1 MEWEVWKRDLG
12 LHDAVLAAL
21 CKVHQHTSNGAT
33 IPEIRAAFDD
43 DTEIWQIVDVLW
55 DDLGSVVEVTGD
67 RRDDWVVYRPI
78 EPFVAST
85 ATVPGHGRTAVARSG
100 HAPDGEPPPPARR
113 DLRVVE

>member
-1 MEWEVWKRDLG
+1 MIDLEC
-12 LHDAVLAAL
+12 HDAVLAAL
-21 CKVHQHTSNGAT
+21 CDIHYRTRNGAT
-33 IPEIRAAFDD
+33 IPEIRAALGDD
-43 DTEIWQIVDVLW
+43 AEIWQIVDVLW

-85 ATVPGHGRTAVARSG
+85 ATVPGHGRSATRPG
-100 HAPDGEPPPPARR
+100 HATDGEPAPSARR